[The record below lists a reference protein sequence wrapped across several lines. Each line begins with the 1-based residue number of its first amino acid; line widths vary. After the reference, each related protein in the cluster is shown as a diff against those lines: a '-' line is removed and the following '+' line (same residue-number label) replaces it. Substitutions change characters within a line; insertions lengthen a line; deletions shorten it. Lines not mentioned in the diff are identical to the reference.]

1 SNDVIGFLGRVDPR
15 LARELDIP
23 PSTFLFELTLSEFRS
38 GNLTKVSVLSKFPEV
53 NRDLSIVVAEDVS
66 AAAIIGCLS
75 EQAKELLV
83 DVAIVDLYRSKE
95 IGEGEK
101 SIAIS
106 LTLQHHSRTLDDEE
120 VSVIISKCIN
130 ELEIRFKAKLRH

>member
-1 SNDVIGFLGRVDPR
+1 
-15 LARELDIP
+15 
-23 PSTFLFELTLSEFRS
+23 
-38 GNLTKVSVLSKFPEV
+38 
-53 NRDLSIVVAEDVS
+53 VVAEDIS
-66 AAAIIGCLS
+66 AAAITDCLS

-83 DVAIVDLYRSKE
+83 DVAIVDLYRSE
-95 IGEGEK
+95 AIGEGGK

-120 VSVIISKCIN
+120 VNVIISKCIN